1 MLSKSST
8 LLRREGDFIF
18 PNGRGKPL
26 SNTVLLTFLV
36 KSMGRA
42 GLTVHGFRS
51 SFRDW
56 AAEQTNFPSEVREAA
71 LAHVVATRWS
81 RPIGGRTFSNADA
94 V

>member
-1 MLSKSST
+1 MLSKSSE

-42 GLTVHGFRS
+42 GLSCHGFRS

-56 AAEQTNFPSEVREAA
+56 AAEQTNFPSEVCEAA
-71 LAHVVATRWS
+71 LAHVA
-81 RPIGGRTFSNADA
+81 SNKVIEDLPGDGLL
-94 V
+94 

>member
-1 MLSKSST
+1 MLSKSLE

-56 AAEQTNFPSEVREAA
+56 AAEQQTSPAKFAKPHLLML
-71 LAHVVATRWS
+71 LATK
-81 RPIGGRTFSNADA
+81 
-94 V
+94 